1 MRGRESK
8 KRKRKQAPMHVGA
21 ANLCALPPSSPCC
34 TPLHTLE
41 YKTCIPK
48 WLSNFTF
55 TLPLQTTTRSREDN
69 KRARDGKREQES
81 GGGNNTS
88 GGALSSSAQLGA
100 AAAAELWLAGRQV
113 AKPTRSA
120 CILCILRAS
129 ACCLSHCVEFIL
141 SAAVAKVLDKCR

>member
-1 MRGRESK
+1 MHTQLERDEENSAEYVRERESK

-21 ANLCALPPSSPCC
+21 ANLCALPPPPLYS

-69 KRARDGKREQES
+69 KRARDGKRERERGE
-81 GGGNNTS
+81 GGIT
-88 GGALSSSAQLGA
+88 LP
-100 AAAAELWLAGRQV
+100 AE
-113 AKPTRSA
+113 P
-120 CILCILRAS
+120 
-129 ACCLSHCVEFIL
+129 
-141 SAAVAKVLDKCR
+141 